1 MSTAPEPPP
10 SYITPVGARCGRY
23 FQPDEPYDVVP
34 VESGTG
40 VAPDAYRHREQC
52 VPVRRRG

>member
-1 MSTAPEPPP
+1 MSTEPEPP
-10 SYITPVGARCGRY
+10 SSHLTPACARRGRY
-23 FQPDEPYDVVP
+23 FQPGEPYDVVP

-52 VPVRRRG
+52 VPVRRRR